1 MDSITKDFV
10 TQKVG
15 VMNIMQKIGDKD
27 IIYNLSGGQGEDE
40 NKNGDKDGKGKGED
54 GEDGD
59 GKKDGEGEGKDG
71 EGEGEDG
78 DKGKDGKCVGK
89 DTCAGDK
96 LASKLSA
103 PANKLRSL
111 DTMLRDK
118 VNNSMK
124 DAWKNLTDKAKCPI
138 YVAEKIPDMI
148 PNMIEKIGKSTAG
161 AFDNVANSIK
171 NLFDQV
177 SGQEIKGYPNIFG
190 PFEVAYAF
198 VIIKIQNVINQLAL
212 GADADKILADPAIK
226 SGELLAKMMRTSKRY
241 KDAIKEAELQ
251 DIFKD
256 WIKNYTDALLETLDI
271 AKPEID
277 RINTEL
283 KNIIEGMGDNIG
295 ESLSHALVNV
305 VRSVVS
311 NIPIVGG
318 IVSAVMSADEL
329 GQEIINACKP
339 PVAKGAGIIMP
350 IVNGVNKQVDKT
362 KCQVDKLVKKI
373 EPLMLKLEN
382 KANSVGEK
390 VNSKVEKMSSK
401 MDEKVEKMSSK
412 MDEKVEKSKEG
423 GGGGGGG
430 GRQKKTVKNIGKRIN
445 NATRRVEYMLSRFRN
460 KTRGRHHKKRK
471 LLTRHKKKTLY

>member
-1 MDSITKDFV
+1 MDSIIKDFV

-40 NKNGDKDGKGKGED
+40 NKNGDKDG
-54 GEDGD
+54 
-59 GKKDGEGEGKDG
+59 
-71 EGEGEDG
+71 
-78 DKGKDGKCVGK
+78 KGKDGKCVGK

-401 MDEKVEKMSSK
+401 MDEKVEK
-412 MDEKVEKSKEG
+412 SKEGGG

>member
-1 MDSITKDFV
+1 M
-10 TQKVG
+10 
-15 VMNIMQKIGDKD
+15 
-27 IIYNLSGGQGEDE
+27 
-40 NKNGDKDGKGKGED
+40 
-54 GEDGD
+54 
-59 GKKDGEGEGKDG
+59 
-71 EGEGEDG
+71 
-78 DKGKDGKCVGK
+78 
-89 DTCAGDK
+89 
-96 LASKLSA
+96 ASKLSA
-103 PANKLRSL
+103 PAEGYK
-111 DTMLRDK
+111 DAETMVKDK
-118 VNNSMK
+118 IFNTMK
-124 DAWKNLTDKAKCPI
+124 DAWTNLTDKAKCPI

-177 SGQEIKGYPNIFG
+177 SGQEIKGYPNMFG

-198 VIIKIQNVINQLAL
+198 VIIKIQNVINKIAL
-212 GADADKILADPAIK
+212 GADADKILADPEIK

-241 KDAIKEAELQ
+241 KDAIKEAEFQ
-251 DIFKD
+251 GIFKD

-283 KNIIEGMGDNIG
+283 NNIIEGMGDNIG

-311 NIPIVGG
+311 NIPLVGG
-318 IVSAVMSADEL
+318 IVSAVMSADQL

-362 KCQVDKLVKKI
+362 KCQIDKLVKKI
-373 EPLMLKLEN
+373 EPLMLKFE
-382 KANSVGEK
+382 
-390 VNSKVEKMSSK
+390 
-401 MDEKVEKMSSK
+401 
-412 MDEKVEKSKEG
+412 SKEG
-423 GGGGGGG
+423 GGGGGSGSSG
-430 GRQKKTVKNIGKRIN
+430 SSRQKKTVKNIGKRIN

-460 KTRGRHHKKRK
+460 ITRKRHHKKRNLLK
-471 LLTRHKKKTLY
+471 LCSVKNKKKTLY